1 MIIWQNAG
9 LTTKTISKIN
19 HLPLSVIQSI
29 ASSCH
34 HTYSKFHQHLEAD
47 PDENERI
54 CRDEEENTN
63 EYTQKGWN
71 KSRNRNTKNEI
82 IKIY

>member
-1 MIIWQNAG
+1 ME
-9 LTTKTISKIN
+9 
-19 HLPLSVIQSI
+19 
-29 ASSCH
+29 
-34 HTYSKFHQHLEAD
+34 LEAD

-82 IKIY
+82 IKIYWDKIIRDIENHGFKSPN

>member
-1 MIIWQNAG
+1 
-9 LTTKTISKIN
+9 LE
-19 HLPLSVIQSI
+19 
-29 ASSCH
+29 
-34 HTYSKFHQHLEAD
+34 LEAD

-71 KSRNRNTKNEI
+71 KSRNRNTKNKI

>member
-1 MIIWQNAG
+1 ME
-9 LTTKTISKIN
+9 
-19 HLPLSVIQSI
+19 
-29 ASSCH
+29 
-34 HTYSKFHQHLEAD
+34 LEAD

-71 KSRNRNTKNEI
+71 KSRNRNTKKDLDTCSYVVEFIQQNVVLKTSI
-82 IKIY
+82 

>member
-1 MIIWQNAG
+1 MKSEKGVTLNCKG
-9 LTTKTISKIN
+9 K
-19 HLPLSVIQSI
+19 
-29 ASSCH
+29 
-34 HTYSKFHQHLEAD
+34 YLEAN
-47 PDENERI
+47 PDENERT

-63 EYTQKGWN
+63 GCAKKGWN